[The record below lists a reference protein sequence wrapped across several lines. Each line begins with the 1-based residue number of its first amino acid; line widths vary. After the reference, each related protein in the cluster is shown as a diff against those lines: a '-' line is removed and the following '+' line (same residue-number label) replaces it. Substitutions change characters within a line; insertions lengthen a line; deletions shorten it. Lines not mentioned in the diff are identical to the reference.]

1 MASIDEMIN
10 KLWDTVRAKNERLM
24 DEWASCFSGNLNE
37 GLKISQLEIANSVT
51 KEECKADMERNF
63 LCRMMSSHSQ
73 LWYIDRQGIRKRR
86 ETDDLASLAKL
97 FIRVMTENAYWNDF
111 VVTSL
116 NLLSMRQNISDLLRD
131 ELHRAARKEKVNAV
145 WMLVKGGVKVQPK
158 EGYTQLHSAAM
169 AINPNADI
177 AKLLIESGD
186 GRPHLDKTTEDD
198 NSTALHYAAANINV
212 PEEFIQQFSD
222 AYPRGR
228 NNKRQ
233 TPFHVAAKS
242 SNPNAIIHMID

>member
-1 MASIDEMIN
+1 
-10 KLWDTVRAKNERLM
+10 
-24 DEWASCFSGNLNE
+24 
-37 GLKISQLEIANSVT
+37 
-51 KEECKADMERNF
+51 
-63 LCRMMSSHSQ
+63 
-73 LWYIDRQGIRKRR
+73 
-86 ETDDLASLAKL
+86 
-97 FIRVMTENAYWNDF
+97 
-111 VVTSL
+111 
-116 NLLSMRQNISDLLRD
+116 
-131 ELHRAARKEKVNAV
+131 V
-145 WMLVKGGVKVQPK
+145 WVLVKDGVKVQPNK
-158 EGYTQLHSAAM
+158 KGYTQLHSAAM

-186 GRPHLDKTTEDD
+186 GRQHLNETTEDD